1 MVQAE
6 TVDGNAE
13 VAAAAEQAE
22 PTTPRD
28 AFVAARRLE
37 ILDAARRAF
46 VANGFDAT
54 SMQQIAA
61 ESGVSA
67 GNIYRYFA
75 SKEELIGAVIE
86 GCDGEMRT
94 MFADASASAATPHEA
109 LRAIGDQVWA
119 TMATVE
125 TREQSMLNLEALLV
139 AARNPEVGDAA
150 RQTAQTVLQGLTELV
165 AGAQAAG
172 ELNDDFD
179 ATAFATMLYAL
190 VLGTQQLQLQ
200 VGDEID
206 PMSVWQTQERLIS
219 PTLHHSETLDDASE

>member
-13 VAAAAEQAE
+13 VATTTEPVE

-28 AFVAARRLE
+28 AFVAARRQE

-54 SMQQIAA
+54 SMQQIAV

-75 SKEELIGAVIE
+75 SKEALIGAVIE
-86 GCDGEMRT
+86 GCDGETRT
-94 MFADASASAATPHEA
+94 MFADASASAATPHQA
-109 LRAIGDQVWA
+109 LKAIGDQVWA
-119 TMATVE
+119 TMATEE

-139 AARNPEVGDAA
+139 AARNPEVGDAM
-150 RQTAQTVLQGLTELV
+150 RQTAQTVLKGLTELV
-165 AGAQAAG
+165 TGAQAAG
-172 ELNDDFD
+172 ELNDNFD

-190 VLGTQQLQLQ
+190 VLGMQQLQLQ
-200 VGDEID
+200 IGDEVD
-206 PMSVWQTQERLIS
+206 PMSVWETQELLIS
-219 PTLHHSETLDDASE
+219 PTLHRSHPAE